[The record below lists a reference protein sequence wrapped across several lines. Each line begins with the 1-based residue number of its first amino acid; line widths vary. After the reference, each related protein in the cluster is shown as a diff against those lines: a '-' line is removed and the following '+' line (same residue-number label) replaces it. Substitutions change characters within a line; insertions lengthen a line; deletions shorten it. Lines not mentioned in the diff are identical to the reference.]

1 MGRTRFLIARLTV
14 LILAEGLV
22 RTERAVLL
30 LLHRE
35 WYNVV
40 LMLAIRTAKPELVVI
55 AS

>member
-22 RTERAVLL
+22 RTERAVLPL
-30 LLHRE
+30 FHGIRHHI
-35 WYNVV
+35 VF
-40 LMLAIRTAKPELVVI
+40 MLTIRTAEPELVVV